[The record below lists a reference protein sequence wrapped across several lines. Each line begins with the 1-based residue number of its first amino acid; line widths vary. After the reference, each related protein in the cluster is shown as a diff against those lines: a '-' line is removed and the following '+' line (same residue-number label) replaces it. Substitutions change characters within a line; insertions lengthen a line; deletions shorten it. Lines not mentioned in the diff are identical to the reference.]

1 MTTRVVT
8 TQAELDAA
16 LADGTLTEDD
26 EILIQSPAGVWLTIG
41 GEASAAEVNVA
52 GESTVSVCGSARVGS
67 VYGSAR
73 VGSVCGSARV
83 GSVYGSASVGRVY
96 DSARVG
102 SATETSTVHLYDTS
116 TLTQATPHV
125 AVFLHS
131 ARATFAGGHL
141 IDLTSLDLTD
151 PATWSAHVGGKTTG
165 DGRVV
170 LYKAVDDQWRSPHGA
185 VYTPGSETTCDDW
198 CDDAVCGGGLH
209 FSPSPA
215 QAMEYH
221 GQATRFVAVEVDVA
235 TLRPIPGGTA
245 KCKAP
250 SCRVL
255 YEVDIHGRKVETAEA
270 TA

>member
-52 GESTVSVCGSARVGS
+52 GESTVSVYDSARVDR

-73 VGSVCGSARV
+73 VGRVCG
-83 GSVYGSASVGRVY
+83 
-96 DSARVG
+96 SARVG

-151 PATWSAHVGGKTTG
+151 PATWAAHVGGKTTG

>member
-26 EILIQSPAGVWLTIG
+26 EILIQSPSGVWLTIG

-52 GESTVSVCGSARVGS
+52 GESTVSVCGSARVD
-67 VYGSAR
+67 R
-73 VGSVCGSARV
+73 VCD
-83 GSVYGSASVGRVY
+83 SAS
-96 DSARVG
+96 VG

-151 PATWSAHVGGKTTG
+151 PATWAAHVGGETS